1 MKRSK
6 IYHFFIELVLVEFE
20 NIEDISI
27 EIAAISN

>member
-1 MKRSK
+1 MKSSK
-6 IYHFFIELVLVEFE
+6 IYHFFIELVLE